1 MKSGILQKK
10 TSRRNRF
17 LKIYFVVGS
26 LLILLFF
33 IIYTNIVLTNIRKDV
48 QLVPDLYSKFLS
60 LPASVNLERFL
71 FQYFMEEI
79 IPRID
84 YPIILVDSLKIPFS
98 WENIKIEKKNFSEL
112 DLKQQKILLK
122 MVKKME
128 SQKNVIPL
136 KFNVEDEKVHSFVYF
151 GDSKTLIELKLM
163 PYIGTGLFLVFLL
176 LGIYGVIILKKNER
190 DIIWVGLAKE
200 TAHQFGTPLSSLGGW
215 LDILSLKLEEK
226 KEYPKMQEILQYMN
240 ADIDRLNKIASRFG
254 KVGSILI
261 HQKTNLHDT
270 IMETVELFKRR
281 LPSIS
286 QKLTI
291 KFESEIKGKEIKIDP
306 DLIKWTLE
314 NIIKN
319 SIDAMQKNAGR
330 IEITAFSANRK
341 TFIHIKDEGVG
352 MQKSMYKRIFVP
364 GTTSKERGWGL
375 GLSLAKRII
384 EEYHNGKIRVLESE
398 INKGTTF
405 EIMLPEE

>member
-1 MKSGILQKK
+1 M
-10 TSRRNRF
+10 
-17 LKIYFVVGS
+17 VGS
-26 LLILLFF
+26 LLILMFF

>member
-10 TSRRNRF
+10 TNRRNRF

-26 LLILLFF
+26 LLILMFF
-33 IIYTNIVLTNIRKDV
+33 IIYTNILLTNIRKDV
-48 QLVPDLYSKFLS
+48 QVVPDLYSKFLS

-98 WENIKIEKKNFSEL
+98 WENIDIEKKRFSEL
-112 DLKQQKILLK
+112 DSKQQKVLLK
-122 MVKKME
+122 MVRKME
-128 SQKNVIPL
+128 AQKNVIPL

-163 PYIGTGLFLVFLL
+163 PYIGTGLFLIFLL

-215 LDILSLKLEEK
+215 LNILSLKLQEK
-226 KEYPKMQEILQYMN
+226 KDDPKMQEILRCMN

-270 IMETVELFKRR
+270 ILETVELFKKR

-286 QKLTI
+286 KKITI
-291 KFESEIKGKEIKIDP
+291 KFESEIENKEIKIDP

-319 SIDAMQKNAGR
+319 SIDAMQNNAGE
-330 IEITAFSANRK
+330 IAITAFSTNKKAY
-341 TFIHIKDEGVG
+341 IHIKDEGVG
-352 MQKSMYKRIFVP
+352 IQKSMFKQVFVP
-364 GTTSKERGWGL
+364 GITNKKRGWGL
-375 GLSLAKRII
+375 GLSLAKRIV

-405 EIMLPEE
+405 EIVLPEE

>member
-10 TSRRNRF
+10 TNRRNRF

-26 LLILLFF
+26 LLILMFF
-33 IIYTNIVLTNIRKDV
+33 IIYTNILLTNIRKDV
-48 QLVPDLYSKFLS
+48 QVVPDLYSKFLS
-60 LPASVNLERFL
+60 LPASVNLEHFL

>member
-26 LLILLFF
+26 LLILMFF

-79 IPRID
+79 IPGID

-98 WENIKIEKKNFSEL
+98 WENIDIEKKRFSEL
-112 DLKQQKILLK
+112 DSKQQKILLK
-122 MVKKME
+122 MVRKME
-128 SQKNVIPL
+128 AQKNVIPL

-163 PYIGTGLFLVFLL
+163 PYIGMGLFLIFLL
-176 LGIYGVIILKKNER
+176 LGIYGIITLKKNER

-215 LDILSLKLEEK
+215 LNILSLKLQEK
-226 KEYPKMQEILQYMN
+226 KDDPKMQEILQCMN
-240 ADIDRLNKIASRFG
+240 ADVDRLNKIASRFG

-270 IMETVELFKRR
+270 ILETVELFKRR
-281 LPSIS
+281 LPSIAK
-286 QKLTI
+286 KLTI

-319 SIDAMQKNAGR
+319 SIDAMQNNAGR

-341 TFIHIKDEGVG
+341 TYIHIKDEGVG

>member
-1 MKSGILQKK
+1 MKSGILRKK

-26 LLILLFF
+26 LFILMFF
-33 IIYTNIVLTNIRKDV
+33 IIYTNILLTNIRKDV
-48 QLVPDLYSKFLS
+48 QVVPDLYSKFIGLPDNVNMEQYLS
-60 LPASVNLERFL
+60 
-71 FQYFMEEI
+71 QYVIEEI
-79 IPRID
+79 MPRVD
-84 YPIILVDSLKIPFS
+84 YPTIFADSSNVPFS
-98 WENIKIEKKNFSEL
+98 WENIGIENIQFSKL
-112 DLKQQKILLK
+112 DIKQQKIIR
-122 MVKKME
+122 KKMRKMAG
-128 SQKNVIPL
+128 QKHIIPL
-136 KFNVEDEKVHSFVYF
+136 KYDLNSDEVMAYF
-151 GDSKTLIELKLM
+151 YYGETRAIQMLKMM
-163 PYIGTGLFLVFLL
+163 PYIEISLIIIFVF

-215 LDILSLKLEEK
+215 LNILSLKLQEK
-226 KEYPKMQEILQYMN
+226 KDDPKMQEILQCMN

-270 IMETVELFKRR
+270 ILETVELFKKR

-286 QKLTI
+286 KKITI
-291 KFESEIKGKEIKIDP
+291 KFESEIENKEIKIDP

-319 SIDAMQKNAGR
+319 SIDAMQNNAGE
-330 IEITAFSANRK
+330 IAITAFSLNRK
-341 TFIHIKDEGVG
+341 AYIRIKDEGTG
-352 MQKSMYKRIFVP
+352 MQKSMYKQVFVP
-364 GTTSKERGWGL
+364 GITSKKRGWGL

-405 EIMLPEE
+405 EIVLPEE

>member
-10 TSRRNRF
+10 TNRRNRF

-26 LLILLFF
+26 LLILMFF
-33 IIYTNIVLTNIRKDV
+33 IIYTNILLTNIRKDV
-48 QLVPDLYSKFLS
+48 QVVPDLYSKFLS
-60 LPASVNLERFL
+60 LPASVNLEHFL

-98 WENIKIEKKNFSEL
+98 WENIEIEKKNFSEL

>member
-26 LLILLFF
+26 LLILMFF
-33 IIYTNIVLTNIRKDV
+33 IIYTNILLTNIRKDV
-48 QLVPDLYSKFLS
+48 QVVPDLYSKFLS
-60 LPASVNLERFL
+60 LPASVDLERFL

-84 YPIILVDSLKIPFS
+84 YPIILVDSLRIPFS
-98 WENIKIEKKNFSEL
+98 WENIDIEKKRFSEL
-112 DLKQQKILLK
+112 NSKQQKVLLK
-122 MVKKME
+122 MVRKME
-128 SQKNVIPL
+128 AHKNVIPL
-136 KFNVEDEKVHSFVYF
+136 KFNVEDEEIHSYVYF
-151 GDSKTLIELKLM
+151 GDSKTLMRLKLM
-163 PYIGTGLFLVFLL
+163 PYIGMGMFLIFLL
-176 LGIYGVIILKKNER
+176 LGIYGIITLKKNER

-215 LDILSLKLEEK
+215 LNILSLKLQEK
-226 KEYPKMQEILQYMN
+226 KDDPKMQEILQCMN
-240 ADIDRLNKIASRFG
+240 TDIDRLNKIASRFG

-270 IMETVELFKRR
+270 IMETVGLFKRR

-286 QKLTI
+286 RKLTI
-291 KFESEIKGKEIKIDP
+291 KFESEIKGKEIRIDP

-319 SIDAMQKNAGR
+319 SIDAMQNNDGE
-330 IEITAFSANRK
+330 ITITAFSTDKK
-341 TFIHIKDEGVG
+341 TYIRIKDEGVG

-405 EIMLPEE
+405 EIVLPEE

>member
-26 LLILLFF
+26 LLILMFF

>member
-1 MKSGILQKK
+1 
-10 TSRRNRF
+10 
-17 LKIYFVVGS
+17 
-26 LLILLFF
+26 
-33 IIYTNIVLTNIRKDV
+33 
-48 QLVPDLYSKFLS
+48 
-60 LPASVNLERFL
+60 
-71 FQYFMEEI
+71 MEEI
-79 IPRID
+79 IPKID
-84 YPIILVDSLKIPFS
+84 YPIILVDSLRIPFS
-98 WENIKIEKKNFSEL
+98 WENIDIEKKRFSEL
-112 DLKQQKILLK
+112 DLKQQKVLLK
-122 MVKKME
+122 MVRKME
-128 SQKNVIPL
+128 AQKNVIPL

-163 PYIGTGLFLVFLL
+163 PYIGTGLFLIFLL

-215 LDILSLKLEEK
+215 LNILSMKLQEK
-226 KEYPKMQEILQYMN
+226 KDDLKMLEILQYMN
-240 ADIDRLNKIASRFG
+240 ADVDRLNKIASRFG

-270 IMETVELFKRR
+270 ILETVELFKRR
-281 LPSIS
+281 LPSIAK
-286 QKLTI
+286 KLTI

-319 SIDAMQKNAGR
+319 SIDAMQNNAGK
-330 IEITAFSANRK
+330 IEIRAFSSNRK
-341 TFIHIKDEGVG
+341 TYIHIKDEGVG

-364 GTTSKERGWGL
+364 GITNKKRGWGL

-398 INKGTTF
+398 INKGTTL
-405 EIMLPEE
+405 EIVLPEE